1 MTNDASAG
9 QLTTGDLARAAGLTT
24 KAVRLYDER
33 GLLHPARTSE
43 GWRLFDR
50 TQVDRARL
58 IALLRSLGA
67 PLGVVAELL
76 EAGDASD
83 GTDRGPTDQG
93 PADQGPADQ
102 GPTDQGPTDQ
112 GPTDPGAVVGAFDR
126 WWAREQA
133 AHAGRAPLAELVR
146 RRLAGEDLPALAAVR
161 REVPEQLVL
170 TVTCRTDAVGLP
182 DALRRS
188 AGTLFEQLTP
198 DDVAGPV
205 FTVYR
210 GRVTPDGDGE
220 VETCVP
226 VVAPLRPARGSVLRV
241 EPAATLAVVTVPGP
255 PDAVGFARMVEVHD
269 ALSSGRFTL
278 DGAGGAE
285 PCGPNRE
292 ITYPPHEEQRTDVAV
307 PVG

>member
-1 MTNDASAG
+1 MTNDASADR
-9 QLTTGDLARAAGLTT
+9 LTTGDLARAAGLTT

-76 EAGDASD
+76 DADDAS
-83 GTDRGPTDQG
+83 
-93 PADQGPADQ
+93 A
-102 GPTDQGPTDQ
+102 
-112 GPTDPGAVVGAFDR
+112 PTDPGGVLGAFDR
-126 WWAREQA
+126 WWAQEQA
-133 AHAGRAPLAELVR
+133 THAGRAPLAELVR
-146 RRLAGEDLPALAAVR
+146 RRLAGEDLPALAAAR

-170 TVTCRTDAVGLP
+170 TVTCRTDAAGLP

-241 EPAATLAVVTVPGP
+241 EPEATLAVVTVPGP

-278 DGAGGAE
+278 DGASGAE
-285 PCGPNRE
+285 PCGANRE

>member
-1 MTNDASAG
+1 MTNYASADR
-9 QLTTGDLARAAGLTT
+9 LTTGDLARAAGLTT

-67 PLGVVAELL
+67 PLGVVAEFLD
-76 EAGDASD
+76 ADDAS
-83 GTDRGPTDQG
+83 
-93 PADQGPADQ
+93 A
-102 GPTDQGPTDQ
+102 
-112 GPTDPGAVVGAFDR
+112 PTDPGGVLGAFDR
-126 WWAREQA
+126 WWAQEQA
-133 AHAGRAPLAELVR
+133 THAGRAPLAELVR
-146 RRLAGEDLPALAAVR
+146 RRLAGEDLPALAAAR
-161 REVPEQLVL
+161 REVAEQLVL
-170 TVTCRTDAVGLP
+170 TVTCRTDAAGLP

-198 DDVAGPV
+198 DDVAGPL

>member
-1 MTNDASAG
+1 MTNYASADR
-9 QLTTGDLARAAGLTT
+9 LTTGDLARAAGLTT

-76 EAGDASD
+76 DAGDTS
-83 GTDRGPTDQG
+83 
-93 PADQGPADQ
+93 
-102 GPTDQGPTDQ
+102 

-126 WWAREQA
+126 WWSQEQA

-146 RRLAGEDLPALAAVR
+146 RRLAGEDLPALAAAR

-170 TVTCRTDAVGLP
+170 TVTCRTDAAGLP

-292 ITYPPHEEQRTDVAV
+292 ITYPPHEEQRIDVAV

>member
-1 MTNDASAG
+1 MTNDASADR
-9 QLTTGDLARAAGLTT
+9 LTTGDLARAAGLTT

-67 PLGVVAELL
+67 PLGVVADLL
-76 EAGDASD
+76 EAGDTS
-83 GTDRGPTDQG
+83 
-93 PADQGPADQ
+93 
-102 GPTDQGPTDQ
+102 
-112 GPTDPGAVVGAFDR
+112 GPTDPGGAVGAFDG
-126 WWAREQA
+126 WWAQEQA
-133 AHAGRAPLAELVR
+133 THAGRAPLAELVR
-146 RRLAGEDLPALAAVR
+146 RRLAGEDLPALAAAR

-170 TVTCRTDAVGLP
+170 TVTCRTDAAGLP

>member
-1 MTNDASAG
+1 MTNYASSDR
-9 QLTTGDLARAAGLTT
+9 LTTGDLARAAGLTT

-67 PLGVVAELL
+67 PLGVVAGLL
-76 EAGDASD
+76 DAG
-83 GTDRGPTDQG
+83 GTS
-93 PADQGPADQ
+93 A
-102 GPTDQGPTDQ
+102 
-112 GPTDPGAVVGAFDR
+112 PTDPGGVLGAFDR
-126 WWAREQA
+126 WWAQEQA
-133 AHAGRAPLAELVR
+133 THAGRAPLAELVR

-170 TVTCRTDAVGLP
+170 TVTCRTDAAGLP

>member
-1 MTNDASAG
+1 M
-9 QLTTGDLARAAGLTT
+9 
-24 KAVRLYDER
+24 
-33 GLLHPARTSE
+33 
-43 GWRLFDR
+43 
-50 TQVDRARL
+50 
-58 IALLRSLGA
+58 
-67 PLGVVAELL
+67 
-76 EAGDASD
+76 
-83 GTDRGPTDQG
+83 
-93 PADQGPADQ
+93 
-102 GPTDQGPTDQ
+102 
-112 GPTDPGAVVGAFDR
+112 
-126 WWAREQA
+126 
-133 AHAGRAPLAELVR
+133 R
-146 RRLAGEDLPALAAVR
+146 RRLAGEDLPALAAAR

-170 TVTCRTDAVGLP
+170 TVTCRTDAAGLP

-241 EPAATLAVVTVPGP
+241 EPEATLAVVTVPGP

-278 DGAGGAE
+278 DGASGAE
-285 PCGPNRE
+285 PCGANRE

>member
-1 MTNDASAG
+1 MTNDASSDR
-9 QLTTGDLARAAGLTT
+9 LTTGDLARAAGLTT

-76 EAGDASD
+76 DADDTS
-83 GTDRGPTDQG
+83 
-93 PADQGPADQ
+93 A
-102 GPTDQGPTDQ
+102 
-112 GPTDPGAVVGAFDR
+112 PTDPGGVLGAFDR
-126 WWAREQA
+126 WWAQEQA
-133 AHAGRAPLAELVR
+133 THAGRAPLAELVR
-146 RRLAGEDLPALAAVR
+146 RRLAGEDLPALAAAR

-170 TVTCRTDAVGLP
+170 TVTCRTDAAGLP

-285 PCGPNRE
+285 PCGSNRE

>member
-1 MTNDASAG
+1 MTNDASADR
-9 QLTTGDLARAAGLTT
+9 LTTGDLARAAGLTT

-58 IALLRSLGA
+58 IALFRSLGA

-76 EAGDASD
+76 DADDTS
-83 GTDRGPTDQG
+83 
-93 PADQGPADQ
+93 A
-102 GPTDQGPTDQ
+102 
-112 GPTDPGAVVGAFDR
+112 PTDPGGVVGAFDR

-146 RRLAGEDLPALAAVR
+146 RRLAGEDLPALAAAR

-170 TVTCRTDAVGLP
+170 TVTCRTDAAGLP

-226 VVAPLRPARGSVLRV
+226 VVAPLHPARGSVLRV

>member
-1 MTNDASAG
+1 MTNDASADR
-9 QLTTGDLARAAGLTT
+9 LTTGDLARAAGLTT

-33 GLLHPARTSE
+33 GLLRPARTSE

-67 PLGVVAELL
+67 PLGVVADLL
-76 EAGDASD
+76 EAGDTS
-83 GTDRGPTDQG
+83 
-93 PADQGPADQ
+93 
-102 GPTDQGPTDQ
+102 
-112 GPTDPGAVVGAFDR
+112 GPTDPGGAVGAVDG
-126 WWAREQA
+126 WWAQEQA
-133 AHAGRAPLAELVR
+133 THAGRAPLAELVR
-146 RRLAGEDLPALAAVR
+146 RRLAGEDLPALAAAR
-161 REVPEQLVL
+161 RDVPEQLVL
-170 TVTCRTDAVGLP
+170 TVTCRTDAAGLP

-278 DGAGGAE
+278 DGGAGAE
-285 PCGPNRE
+285 PCGANRE

>member
-1 MTNDASAG
+1 MTNYASADR
-9 QLTTGDLARAAGLTT
+9 LTTGDLARAAGLTT

-76 EAGDASD
+76 DADDAS
-83 GTDRGPTDQG
+83 
-93 PADQGPADQ
+93 A
-102 GPTDQGPTDQ
+102 
-112 GPTDPGAVVGAFDR
+112 PTDPGSGVLGAFDR
-126 WWAREQA
+126 WWAQEQA
-133 AHAGRAPLAELVR
+133 THAGRAPLAELVR

-161 REVPEQLVL
+161 REVAEQLVL
-170 TVTCRTDAVGLP
+170 TVTCRTDAAGLP

-241 EPAATLAVVTVPGP
+241 EPAATLAVVRVPGP

-285 PCGPNRE
+285 PCGANRE

>member
-1 MTNDASAG
+1 MTNDASSDR
-9 QLTTGDLARAAGLTT
+9 LTTGDLARAAGLTT

-76 EAGDASD
+76 DADDTS
-83 GTDRGPTDQG
+83 
-93 PADQGPADQ
+93 A
-102 GPTDQGPTDQ
+102 
-112 GPTDPGAVVGAFDR
+112 PTDPGAVLGAFDR
-126 WWAREQA
+126 WWAQEQA
-133 AHAGRAPLAELVR
+133 THAGRAPLAELVR
-146 RRLAGEDLPALAAVR
+146 RRLAGEDLPALAAAR

-170 TVTCRTDAVGLP
+170 TVTCRTDAAGLP

>member
-33 GLLHPARTSE
+33 GLLRPARTSE

-76 EAGDASD
+76 DAGDAS
-83 GTDRGPTDQG
+83 
-93 PADQGPADQ
+93 A
-102 GPTDQGPTDQ
+102 
-112 GPTDPGAVVGAFDR
+112 PTDPGAVVGAFDR

-170 TVTCRTDAVGLP
+170 TVTCRTDAAGLP

-278 DGAGGAE
+278 DGGDGAE

>member
-1 MTNDASAG
+1 MTNDASSDR
-9 QLTTGDLARAAGLTT
+9 LTTGDLARAAGLTT

-76 EAGDASD
+76 DADDAS
-83 GTDRGPTDQG
+83 
-93 PADQGPADQ
+93 A
-102 GPTDQGPTDQ
+102 
-112 GPTDPGAVVGAFDR
+112 PTDPGGVLGAFDR
-126 WWAREQA
+126 WWAQEQA
-133 AHAGRAPLAELVR
+133 THAGRAPLAELVR
-146 RRLAGEDLPALAAVR
+146 RRLAGEDLPALAAAR

-170 TVTCRTDAVGLP
+170 TVTCRTDAAGLP
-182 DALRRS
+182 DALRSS

>member
-1 MTNDASAG
+1 MTNDASADR
-9 QLTTGDLARAAGLTT
+9 LTTGDLARAAGLTT

-33 GLLHPARTSE
+33 GLLRPARTSE

-76 EAGDASD
+76 DADDAS
-83 GTDRGPTDQG
+83 
-93 PADQGPADQ
+93 A
-102 GPTDQGPTDQ
+102 
-112 GPTDPGAVVGAFDR
+112 PTDPGGVLGAFDR
-126 WWAREQA
+126 WWAQEQA
-133 AHAGRAPLAELVR
+133 THAGRAPLAELVR

-161 REVPEQLVL
+161 REVAEQLVL
-170 TVTCRTDAVGLP
+170 TVTCRTDAAGLP

-188 AGTLFEQLTP
+188 AGALFEQLTP

>member
-1 MTNDASAG
+1 MTNDASSDR
-9 QLTTGDLARAAGLTT
+9 LTTGDLARAAGLTT

-76 EAGDASD
+76 DADDAS
-83 GTDRGPTDQG
+83 
-93 PADQGPADQ
+93 A
-102 GPTDQGPTDQ
+102 
-112 GPTDPGAVVGAFDR
+112 PTDPGGVLGAFDR
-126 WWAREQA
+126 WWAQEQA
-133 AHAGRAPLAELVR
+133 THAGRAPLAELVR
-146 RRLAGEDLPALAAVR
+146 RRLAGEDLPALAAAR

-170 TVTCRTDAVGLP
+170 TVTCRTDAAGLP

-226 VVAPLRPARGSVLRV
+226 VVAPLHPARGSVLRV